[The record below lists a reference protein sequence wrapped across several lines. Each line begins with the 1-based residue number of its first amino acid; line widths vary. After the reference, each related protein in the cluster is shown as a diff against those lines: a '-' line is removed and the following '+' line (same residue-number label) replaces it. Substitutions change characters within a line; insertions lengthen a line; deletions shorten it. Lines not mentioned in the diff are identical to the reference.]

1 MDPTVIAAI
10 ITSPTVVIAAAAAYA
25 AGRRQARG
33 AHRGPVD
40 AVRRQHQ
47 RDAYAALLVAAND
60 FTRDTSLAQC
70 HIQARQEVPDT
81 GQPDYRDQVTTRA
94 KEIRR
99 DAAALAYEALSVPFA
114 AVFLEGPEQ
123 VSQRAKEVKQAAHA
137 VNAAAYFAL
146 LPRSIEGGGVD
157 TSREA
162 RITLAEAVDVF
173 TVAARDHLN
182 SAGG

>member
-1 MDPTVIAAI
+1 MDPAVIAAI
-10 ITSPTVVIAAAAAYA
+10 VTSPTALIAAAAAYA

-47 RDAYAALLVAAND
+47 RDAYTALLVAAND
-60 FTRDTSLAQC
+60 FARDTSLAQC
-70 HIQARQEVPDT
+70 HIRARQEIPDT
-81 GQPDYRDQVTTRA
+81 GQPDYRDAVNDRA

-99 DAAALAYEALSVPFA
+99 DAASAAFEVLSVPFA
-114 AVFLEGPEQ
+114 AVFLEGPDH
-123 VSQRAKEVKQAAHA
+123 VAQRAKEVKQAAHA

-157 TSREA
+157 VSREA
-162 RITLAEAVDVF
+162 RIAFTKAVDVF
-173 TVAARDHLN
+173 TVTARDHLN
-182 SAGG
+182 GADN